1 MGCPIVS
8 RSGQNRKV
16 QLANFGVDFREEF
29 CFDIPRA
36 VLFDFSS
43 RGAYNLSRRLPA
55 IEHRRSD

>member
-1 MGCPIVS
+1 MGWP
-8 RSGQNRKV
+8 
-16 QLANFGVDFREEF
+16 FRY
-29 CFDIPRA
+29 DIPRA